1 MSPADRAAVPGA
13 AGSPPAGCGERL
25 AWERER
31 AQLTVGD
38 VAARLRLS
46 PKQVRAIEELDLA
59 RLPEPAYVR
68 GFIRSYARMLGID
81 AAPLLAN
88 LDARTAPRAGSVVDG
103 MTIHGDYSPVRAAAQ
118 ESVSRRLVMGFS
130 VIGLVTLGI
139 IGWFATRERANLV
152 VAPATASIMVPASGS
167 ASSVKPVSEA
177 AAVPAA
183 AVEEKTGDEADAAPA
198 PLAEAPVAPERI
210 ALLKLTFS
218 GSSWV
223 EVTDA
228 AGRVLVSQR
237 KDAGDE
243 LTLDGSPPLSVVV
256 GDASK
261 VSAEVRGEPFS
272 VTQVTRANV
281 ARFTV
286 K

>member
-1 MSPADRAAVPGA
+1 
-13 AGSPPAGCGERL
+13 
-25 AWERER
+25 
-31 AQLTVGD
+31 
-38 VAARLRLS
+38 
-46 PKQVRAIEELDLA
+46 
-59 RLPEPAYVR
+59 
-68 GFIRSYARMLGID
+68 
-81 AAPLLAN
+81 
-88 LDARTAPRAGSVVDG
+88 VVDG

-177 AAVPAA
+177 AAVPAP

-198 PLAEAPVAPERI
+198 PPAAPERI